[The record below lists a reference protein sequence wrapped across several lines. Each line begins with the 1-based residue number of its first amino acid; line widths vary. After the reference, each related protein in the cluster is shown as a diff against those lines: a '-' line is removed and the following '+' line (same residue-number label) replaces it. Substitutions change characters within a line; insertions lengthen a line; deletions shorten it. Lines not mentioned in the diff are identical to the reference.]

1 MFQHKIINTPKLH
14 ALRERSRYLSLA
26 RNFFSERSILEVD
39 CPLITNNASI
49 DAHIDLITVS
59 HQNKTLYLHS
69 SPEYGM
75 KRLIADG
82 IGDIYQ
88 LAHVFREGEQ
98 SHKHNPEFMMAEWYR
113 MGLSFTG
120 MIDETVEFIQLFLG
134 PIPFK
139 ILSYR
144 EIFLKY
150 TGIDYVLA
158 TNQDLYDYLVSRGIT
173 PYKGIEEEGKD
184 ALLNIILGA
193 FIEPLLGENELFVL
207 AYYPSTQASLAKIIS
222 LPDESVAERFEIY
235 HKGIELANGYH
246 ELSHHSEQLSRL
258 LEANVQR
265 KQLGKIELPLDLLFL
280 AALKKGLPDCCGVA
294 VGFDRLMMLRLK
306 KSSIADVI
314 PFDFDNA

>member
-1 MFQHKIINTPKLH
+1 M
-14 ALRERSRYLSLA
+14 
-26 RNFFSERSILEVD
+26 
-39 CPLITNNASI
+39 
-49 DAHIDLITVS
+49 
-59 HQNKTLYLHS
+59 
-69 SPEYGM
+69 
-75 KRLIADG
+75 
-82 IGDIYQ
+82 
-88 LAHVFREGEQ
+88 
-98 SHKHNPEFMMAEWYR
+98 
-113 MGLSFTG
+113 
-120 MIDETVEFIQLFLG
+120 
-134 PIPFK
+134 
-139 ILSYR
+139 
-144 EIFLKY
+144 
-150 TGIDYVLA
+150 
-158 TNQDLYDYLVSRGIT
+158 VSRGIT